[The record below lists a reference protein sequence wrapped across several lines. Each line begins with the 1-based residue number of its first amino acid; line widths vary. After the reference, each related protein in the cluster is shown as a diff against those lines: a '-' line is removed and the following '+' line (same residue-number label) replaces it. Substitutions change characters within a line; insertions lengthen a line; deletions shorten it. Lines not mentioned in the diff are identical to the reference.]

1 MGMIRFTDKNSEG
14 EVWIS
19 EDQIVSVSSAVR
31 GSRIHAGGRVF
42 EVAEP
47 LPVALAR
54 LGIEPP
60 APERRGSFADPLDR
74 V

>member
-1 MGMIRFTDKNSEG
+1 MIRFTAKSGEG
-14 EVWIS
+14 AGEIWIS
-19 EDQIVSVSSAVR
+19 EDQIVSVSSTVR
-31 GSRIHAGGRVF
+31 GCRIHAGGRVF
-42 EVAEP
+42 EIAEP

-60 APERRGSFADPLDR
+60 APEPPGSFADPLDR

>member
-42 EVAEP
+42 EVSEP

-60 APERRGSFADPLDR
+60 APEPPGSFADPLDR